1 MFKHP
6 VSPESP
12 EDFTFPDGHIRLS
25 LYQKSVDDTTD
36 PSDTLRN
43 VYLEIPIET
52 IKSLCFY
59 PLKYLQ
65 YLGWCIL
72 GVDGHVSTTPKGTRL
87 SAQDTLEN
95 CKTYYYVTESEG
107 PVFGRVVSLEVI
119 KARTTASS
127 LSSSWS
133 ESRDNFSEAV
143 RQRDLGCVFTGMPEQ
158 FCDATHIVPRAG
170 DHEVIY
176 TVSNSVPWLMLLQCI
191 LSNRLGMDG
200 KVDIEL
206 ESIDDV
212 RNGIFASLHICRIY
226 GLRNIA
232 ILKTPNHVL
241 DVVDIPHAQG
251 DRQFVTLN
259 TDFPEGIRFTAQ
271 WLQLL
276 PPRLDTLESVR
287 HILPNNSDAMF
298 KTNAREDE
306 LPSGVILDYIYGAT
320 AFKWWGK
327 HYTLLADFVTPRPAP
342 TSMKP
347 KPPRNPNTTGMKQ
360 DRQENQGDDQLD
372 PFETVLMFWNNTPAA
387 INRRQQEE
395 DRLQARISG

>member
-6 VSPESP
+6 EISLESP
-12 EDFTFPDGHIRLS
+12 EDFTVPDGHIRLH

-36 PSDTLRN
+36 PSDALRN
-43 VYLEIPIET
+43 VYLEIPIDT

-65 YLGWCIL
+65 YPGWCIL
-72 GVDGHVSTTPKGTRL
+72 GVNGHVSATAKGTHL
-87 SAQDTLEN
+87 STQDTLEN

-107 PVFGRVVSLEVI
+107 PVFGRVVNLEVI

-158 FCDATHIVPRAG
+158 FCDAIHIVPRAG
-170 DHEVIY
+170 DRE
-176 TVSNSVPWLMLLQCI
+176 CI
-191 LSNRLGMDG
+191 LSNRPGMDG

-212 RNGIFASLHICRIY
+212 RNGIFASLHFCRIY
-226 GLRNIA
+226 GLRNLA

-251 DRQFVTLN
+251 DRLFATLD
-259 TDFPEGIRFTAQ
+259 TDFPKGFRFTAQ

-327 HYTLLADFVTPRPAP
+327 HYTLLADFVTPRQAVIVP
-342 TSMKP
+342 TLTKP
-347 KPPRNPNTTGMKQ
+347 LMNANTTGKKQ

-372 PFETVLMFWNNTPAA
+372 PFETVLMFWNNTLAA

-395 DRLQARISG
+395 DRLQARISGWADTVALEDASH